1 MIGQLLYKK
10 LEWDSQTFGIP
21 TATIN
26 VADLPEETLGALLRE
41 MRTEGIR
48 LVYFPAQEPLSDT
61 GLLRSF
67 DGMLADEKITFA
79 KKLDSANDIAEDAH
93 IHSYALPFVSD
104 DLLQLALDSGLY
116 SRFKVDPHFV
126 HNEYQ
131 KLYRT
136 WIEKSVRK
144 EIAQEILVYEDQDR
158 ILGMVTL
165 GEKNGRGD
173 IGLVA
178 VSGLARGQGIGKKL
192 MAAAEAYFRKSGYRE
207 VQVVTQG
214 MNEAAVK
221 LYAGSGFHIDHK
233 VYFYH
238 FWL

>member
-21 TATIN
+21 TAAIN
-26 VADLPEETLGALLRE
+26 VPNLPEAALCALLRE
-41 MRTEGIR
+41 MKKEGFR
-48 LVYFPAQEPLSDT
+48 LVYFPAQKPLSDT
-61 GLLRSF
+61 GILHSF
-67 DGMLADEKITFA
+67 DGILADEKLTFV
-79 KKLDSANDIAEDAH
+79 KKLDAASESAADPH
-93 IHSYALPFVSD
+93 IHSYALPVVSE

-116 SRFKVDPHFV
+116 SRFKVDPRFV

-131 KLYRT
+131 ILYRI

-192 MAAAEAYFRKSGYRE
+192 MAAAEAYFRKKGYQE

-214 MNEAAVK
+214 INEAAVK
-221 LYAGSGFHIDHK
+221 LYTGSGFHLDK
-233 VYFYH
+233 KLYYYH

>member
-26 VADLPEETLGALLRE
+26 VTDLPEGALGAVLSE
-41 MRTEGIR
+41 IKTEGFR
-48 LVYFPAQEPLSDT
+48 LVYFPAQKPLSDIC
-61 GLLRSF
+61 LLRSF
-67 DGMLADEKITFA
+67 DGMLADEKLTFV
-79 KKLDSANDIAEDAH
+79 KKLDSAYDIAEDPH
-93 IHSYALPFVSD
+93 IHSYALPFVSE

-131 KLYRT
+131 KLYRI

-178 VSGLARGQGIGKKL
+178 VSGLARGQGIGKKM
-192 MAAAEAYFRKSGYRE
+192 MAAAEAYFRKKGYQE
-207 VQVVTQG
+207 IQVVTQG
-214 MNEAAVK
+214 INEAAVK
-221 LYAGSGFHIDHK
+221 LYTGSGFHLDK
-233 VYFYH
+233 KLYYYH